1 MNDGKTTT
9 KPGGANPTLVLA
21 IIYAYMLILN
31 FALPVIVF
39 IMFSPTEGEALSFAV
54 SDLLPPDLTSPVHLM
69 VYGLGLICFVSGFLL
84 PKIIGGKGS
93 SMVVSI
99 MSGGQ
104 VDERNKVAQ
113 ATAPYIIRLVLFETT
128 TICGF
133 IAAFL
138 AENPPYIIPLG
149 ALGLLGALL
158 SPPTPGFI
166 KTLTE

>member
-1 MNDGKTTT
+1 
-9 KPGGANPTLVLA
+9 
-21 IIYAYMLILN
+21 
-31 FALPVIVF
+31 
-39 IMFSPTEGEALSFAV
+39 
-54 SDLLPPDLTSPVHLM
+54 M
-69 VYGLGLICFVSGFLL
+69 VYGLGLICFVAGFML

-93 SMVVSI
+93 SMVVSM

-104 VDERNKVAQ
+104 LDERNKIAQ
-113 ATAPYIIRLVLFETT
+113 ATAPYLIRLVLFETT

-138 AENPPYIIPLG
+138 AEKPLYIIPLG

-158 SPPTPGFI
+158 SPPTPRFI